1 MKKACFLVF
10 AAALL
15 AACSATPKRAEIN
28 AVPAALTKVIAQAD
42 RSCKTDADCVAVKKG
57 CCECAGYEAV
67 NVKAAE
73 KVQKVWN
80 KECQMAPC
88 TREMCYVQ
96 ITPKCENNVCTGELK
111 PMDSYFGK

>member
-42 RSCKTDADCVAVKKG
+42 RSCKTDADCVAVKQG
-57 CCECAGYEAV
+57 CCECAGYDAV
-67 NVKAAE
+67 NAKSAE
-73 KVQKVWN
+73 KIQKVWN
-80 KECQMAPC
+80 KECQAAAC

-96 ITPKCENNVCTGELK
+96 IDPVCEQNVCVGKLK
-111 PMDSYFGK
+111 PMDSYLGN